1 MPLGQQASLGYPSNN
16 MSFVYRPPPVTPGL
30 FIRSALFFA
39 GQVVVT
45 IVIAPFV
52 MLAIALPYRARYRI
66 VYQWSRFNTWWLGVT
81 CKLTH
86 EVQGEENI
94 PSRPAIVLCKHQS
107 AWETICLQHY
117 FSPQVWVLKRELL
130 WLPIFGWALAMLRPI
145 AIDRSAG
152 RDAMSQVLEQ
162 GVARL
167 ESGCWVVVFPE
178 GTRVPAGSRRR
189 YKAGGATLAARTGVP
204 VVPVAHD
211 AGLYWPRNSFIKYPG
226 VVRLVVGPAIK
237 TRGKSASEINREAEI
252 WIEGTVERLLASKKE
267 TFSSP
272 PSQGETSAN
281 GAEKTG

>member
-1 MPLGQQASLGYPSNN
+1 
-16 MSFVYRPPPVTPGL
+16 MSFIYQRPPVTLGL
-30 FIRSALFFA
+30 VIRSSMFLA
-39 GQVVVT
+39 GQIVVT

-52 MLAIALPYRARYRI
+52 MLAFALPYRARYRI

-86 EVQGEENI
+86 EVEGVENI
-94 PSRPAIVLCKHQS
+94 PPEPAIVLCKHQS
-107 AWETICLQHY
+107 AWETINLQHY

-152 RDAMSQVLEQ
+152 RNAMSQVLEQ

-167 ESGCWVVVFPE
+167 ESGCWVVIFPE
-178 GTRVPAGSRRR
+178 GTRVPAGSKRR
-189 YKAGGATLAARTGVP
+189 YKAGGATLAEKTGVP

-226 VVRLVVGPAIK
+226 VVRLVIGPAIES
-237 TRGKSASEINREAEI
+237 RGKSAAEINREAES
-252 WIEGTVERLLASKKE
+252 WIEETAQRLLAEKKE
-267 TFSSP
+267 AFSAAP
-272 PSQGETSAN
+272 APREGTPDEVGKA
-281 GAEKTG
+281 G